1 MRSEVRVN
9 IEDQEFIFGLEGRPS
24 MSNDD
29 ARQWLDGQFTAM
41 ECEPLRASGKLLT
54 ADKVLVVA
62 RAAGA
67 KLFADAQWGAHFA
80 SAASA
85 ALGRPVV
92 QIDVESLSVTY

>member
-9 IEDQEFIFGLEGRPS
+9 VEGQEFSFGLEGRVP

-67 KLFADAQWGAHFA
+67 KLFADAQWGASFA

-92 QIDVESLSVTY
+92 QIDVETLSVTY